1 MLSNRCRI
9 CDEEKPIKD
18 FSKDRSKKS
27 DHRNECKKCAKLIQ
41 HEKYMKNRE
50 IRLGKQKEYN
60 LENKTKIREYLKTY
74 SKSYYRENR
83 EKILMQTNKYKHEN
97 KEHINKMQREYYNQ
111 NINYRIKSIM
121 WRMIT
126 MKIKYKTKKMI
137 ALLGCTI
144 KEFKEHFESL
154 FTVGMTWEKFMNG
167 EIHIDH
173 ILPCSAF
180 ELQNSEEQEI
190 CFHYTNLQPLWAK
203 DNISKGKK
211 ILVGGSI

>member
-1 MLSNRCRI
+1 MPNEMRKCRL
-9 CDEEKPIKD
+9 CNKEKPIEDFDKD
-18 FSKDRSKKS
+18 CSKESGY
-27 DHRNECKKCAKLIQ
+27 RNECKECAKPIH
-41 HEKYMKNRE
+41 HENYIKNRE
-50 IRLGKQKEYN
+50 IRLAKQKEY
-60 LENKTKIREYLKTY
+60 YLKNKPKIKKY
-74 SKSYYRENR
+74 LKDYRKNYYRENH
-83 EKILMQTNKYKHEN
+83 EKILAQTNKYKHEN

-126 MKIKYKTKKMI
+126 MNIKNKTNKMI

-144 KEFKEHFESL
+144 KEFKKHFESL
-154 FTVGMTWEKFMNG
+154 FTVGMTWGKFMNG

-203 DNISKGKK
+203 DNISKGNR
-211 ILVGGSI
+211 LL